1 MLLDKVLEN
10 DTRSCYVAIKE
21 DTELVELDTEFY
33 AFIEQME
40 KADGFKLESIFSR
53 YMARV
58 TRIAYL
64 QGMKD
69 FMGLCVTLKE
79 DAKEIL
85 DMRMK

>member
-1 MLLDKVLEN
+1 MLLDKILAN
-10 DTRSCYVAIKE
+10 DTRSCYATIKE

-33 AFIEQME
+33 AFIGQME

-64 QGMKD
+64 QR
-69 FMGLCVTLKE
+69 LKGSRWR
-79 DAKEIL
+79 L
-85 DMRMK
+85 TVMC